1 MSVLSRAAAPPATHE
16 VAAAVAALLTN
27 LDTTAPQTLLAATE
41 ARSALEAIAALGDD
55 PRLGASDA
63 AEAHSP
69 RRLLGPSGLGAP
81 SLRVNLPNP
90 QVITELAGQ
99 ASRPPSPAGG
109 AVPTPRP
116 PTSPLAQPLRPIPRT
131 LGSGRPPSP
140 PAENHAAEQISPAR
154 TTARRVANGP
164 TGIGTTPAFRR
175 GGVSGGSTPVA
186 PTSPA
191 ARSDTVVR
199 ADAVA
204 PAVATSI
211 AAAPDGV
218 GPADAATIM
227 PAPERSAGQ
236 IADAVRAVPTSVA
249 ARPGAPE
256 VDPGQTLDPVWDL
269 GSITDLARGIPGS
282 TAVEPGT
289 TMSAGVSEAASSTR
303 NKRVSH
309 GPSGIGTGSVRR
321 AQGAAAIP
329 ALYCPPPVRDN
340 PALAEAVN
348 FGIITWAEEIG
359 LYEGRLDDLRKAD
372 FGRLIMLAHPDCDD
386 ADRLLAAAKC
396 AVSEWSV
403 DDYYC
408 EEDASDIAP
417 DGSRSTAEAEL
428 GPRLELAA
436 AAMDPVHLPARYQV
450 KVEEA
455 MQSDPILR
463 AFRTSFE
470 HLSRFA
476 TQTQVARLRTEIAGW
491 FIALGA
497 EAGWRAAGRMPPVWE
512 YLLNRQ
518 PHSFL
523 PCMAPI
529 DAVGGYE
536 VPAAEYTDPRVRRV
550 VTTAALASQM
560 VNDLYSMARED
571 LSGGR
576 EFNLPTVLAAEEQCS
591 RRQAVQR
598 TAEVHDELVHRFEA
612 EAGALAAAGS
622 PELRRFLTGLWAWMG
637 GNRAWH
643 ADSRRYNETP

>member
-27 LDTTAPQTLLAATE
+27 LDTTAPQTLLTATE
-41 ARSALEAIAALGDD
+41 ARSALESIAALGDD

-81 SLRVNLPNP
+81 SLRVNLPTP

-109 AVPTPRP
+109 AVPTPGP

-131 LGSGRPPSP
+131 LGSGRLPSL
-140 PAENHAAEQISPAR
+140 PAETHAAEQSSPGP
-154 TTARRVANGP
+154 TARRVANGP
-164 TGIGTTPAFRR
+164 TGISAM
-175 GGVSGGSTPVA
+175 S
-186 PTSPA
+186 
-191 ARSDTVVR
+191 
-199 ADAVA
+199 AVA
-204 PAVATSI
+204 
-211 AAAPDGV
+211 
-218 GPADAATIM
+218 
-227 PAPERSAGQ
+227 
-236 IADAVRAVPTSVA
+236 
-249 ARPGAPE
+249 
-256 VDPGQTLDPVWDL
+256 
-269 GSITDLARGIPGS
+269 
-282 TAVEPGT
+282 
-289 TMSAGVSEAASSTR
+289 SEAASSTGA
-303 NKRVSH
+303 KRVSH

-321 AQGAAAIP
+321 AQGAAVP

-348 FGIITWAEEIG
+348 FGIIAWAEEIG

-417 DGSRSTAEAEL
+417 DGSRSSAEAEL

-436 AAMDPVHLPARYQV
+436 AAMDPVHLPPRYQV

-455 MQSDPILR
+455 MQRDPILR

-476 TQTQVARLRTEIAGW
+476 TPTQVARLRTEIAGW

-612 EAGALAAAGS
+612 EAGALAATGS

>member
-1 MSVLSRAAAPPATHE
+1 MSVLSRAAAPPATSE

-27 LDTTAPQTLLAATE
+27 LDTTAPVTLLAATE
-41 ARSALEAIAALGDD
+41 AIAALDD
-55 PRLGASDA
+55 PSLGASDA
-63 AEAHSP
+63 AEAHGP
-69 RRLLGPSGLGAP
+69 RRLLGPAGLGAP

-109 AVPTPRP
+109 AVPTPQP
-116 PTSPLAQPLRPIPRT
+116 PTSPPAQPLRPIPRAF
-131 LGSGRPPSP
+131 GSGWQPSP
-140 PAENHAAEQISPAR
+140 PVETHSAQETVGVPP
-154 TTARRVANGP
+154 RRIANGP
-164 TGIGTTPAFRR
+164 SGIGTSSANRKA
-175 GGVSGGSTPVA
+175 GGPGGSTPVA
-186 PTSPA
+186 PTPPA
-191 ARSDTVVR
+191 ARADTVVR
-199 ADAVA
+199 ADALTAALATGVTAA
-204 PAVATSI
+204 PQGVSPVDI
-211 AAAPDGV
+211 AALLPD
-218 GPADAATIM
+218 P
-227 PAPERSAGQ
+227 RQSAGT
-236 IADAVRAVPTSVA
+236 VS
-249 ARPGAPE
+249 
-256 VDPGQTLDPVWDL
+256 
-269 GSITDLARGIPGS
+269 GSSGISGS
-282 TAVEPGT
+282 TA
-289 TMSAGVSEAASSTR
+289 AR
-303 NKRVSH
+303 RFSH
-309 GPSGIGTGSVRR
+309 GPSGIGTGSERR
-321 AQGAAAIP
+321 AKGSVIP
-329 ALYCPPPVRDN
+329 ALYCPPPVRDD
-340 PALAEAVN
+340 PVLAEAVN
-348 FGIITWAEEIG
+348 VGILGWAEQIG

-386 ADRLLAAAKC
+386 ADKLLAAAKC

-417 DGSRSTAEAEL
+417 DGSQSSAEAEL

-436 AAMDPVHLPARYQV
+436 AAMDPVHLPVRYQV

-463 AFRTSFE
+463 AFRTSFD
-470 HLSRFA
+470 HLSQFA
-476 TQTQVARLRTEIAGW
+476 TPTQVARLRTEIAGW

-497 EAGWRAAGRMPPVWE
+497 EAGWRTAGRMPPVWE

-536 VPAAEYTDPRVRRV
+536 LPAAEYTDPRVRRV

-571 LSGGR
+571 LSNGR
-576 EFNLPTVLAAEEQCS
+576 EFNLPTVLAAEENCT
-591 RRQAVQR
+591 RQEAVQR

-612 EAGALAAAGS
+612 EAGLLAATGS
-622 PELRRFLTGLWAWMG
+622 PELLRFLTGLWAWMG